1 MQLQELMKQV
11 KSKFM
16 VDEQLRVYI
25 YKDRIDFI
33 DFTSAV
39 VDKKGEEIVP
49 DFYGRLFSAT
59 YRDKVITVVE
69 PQSLSMITPRNTE
82 LYKYLCDLIYTK
94 IDDLDS
100 YPVIPENEH
109 EDLAQTL

>member
-16 VDEQLRVYI
+16 IDEQLRVYI

-39 VDKKGEEIVP
+39 VDEKGEKIMP
-49 DFYGRLFSAT
+49 DFYGRLFTIT
-59 YRDKVITVVE
+59 YNEKIISTIE
-69 PQSLSMITPRNTE
+69 PSSLSIITPRNTE